1 MRALMSVLPKRNLRR
16 SLLINLTFTLTV
28 LLL

>member
-1 MRALMSVLPKRNLRR
+1 MRALMSVLPKRSLRR
-16 SLLINLTFTLTV
+16 SLLINLTFTLMV